1 MPEWWRKC
9 PSAANMEAAEPC
21 GLCLRE
27 RARYTCP
34 RCNVRFC
41 SVLCYRGHGA
51 CAEAFHR
58 RQLLLR
64 LQGQRGDP
72 ASRTRLKEALLRLRE
87 LRELEDAEPQLGRDL
102 EDQDDGLWERLSPA
116 EKAAFQRLLSSG
128 EIGTFLPPWRP
139 WWRGWGRGLV
149 QELGGAEGA
158 QEAGN
163 IQPPAGTQKPE
174 MTTPGSAPIH
184 QPPVPQGAY
193 LPTGTQQPEESS
205 GMAPTQQPE
214 EMPSPVPAVPASIPL
229 LSSLICSPASPL
241 VCFQLPNVLYAYV
254 FALTL
259 YNGDLSEDELLSE
272 FSDMILDVS
281 GALGARQVF
290 HSTAEALQAALQ
302 AVTASRYPECPLGNA
317 GAMMAVAQILMGE
330 NQVKQKDF
338 SLAALYHLARLLGK
352 AKKLVP
358 TEERSR
364 VYGAKKKCEFLL
376 SWVNENQESLTV
388 LALEVQREYRTH
400 LEAVKEVDV
409 VTKELQKMWGGKLPP
424 AKKPLIEELD

>member
-1 MPEWWRKC
+1 MPERWRKC
-9 PSAANMEAAEPC
+9 PSAAKMEAAEPC

-27 RARYTCP
+27 RAAYTCP
-34 RCNVRFC
+34 RCNMRFC
-41 SVLCYRGHGA
+41 SVPCYQGHGA

-87 LRELEDAEPQLGRDL
+87 LRELGDAEPQLGRDP

-128 EIGTFLPPWRP
+128 EIGAFLPPWRP
-139 WWRGWGRGLV
+139 WWWGWGRGLV

-158 QEAGN
+158 Q
-163 IQPPAGTQKPE
+163 PPAVQKPE
-174 MTTPGSAPIH
+174 KKTPSSAPIH
-184 QPPVPQGAY
+184 QPLVPQGAS
-193 LPTGTQQPEESS
+193 PPMGTQQPQASS
-205 GMAPTQQPE
+205 SMAPTQQPE
-214 EMPSPVPAVPASIPL
+214 EMPSPVPAVPASVPP
-229 LSSLICSPASPL
+229 LSSLTCSPASPL

-259 YNGDLSEDELLSE
+259 YNGDLSEDELLPE
-272 FSDMILDVS
+272 FSDMVLDVA
-281 GALGARQVF
+281 GALGAKQVF
-290 HSTAEALQAALQ
+290 HSTAEALQASLQ

-330 NQVKQKDF
+330 NQAMQKGY
-338 SLAALYHLARLLGK
+338 SLAALSHLARLLGK
-352 AKKLVP
+352 AKKMVP
-358 TEERSR
+358 TEKRPR

-388 LALEVQREYRTH
+388 LALEVQREYKTH

>member
-1 MPEWWRKC
+1 
-9 PSAANMEAAEPC
+9 MEAAEPC
-21 GLCLRE
+21 GLCLQE
-27 RARYTCP
+27 RAPYTCP
-34 RCNVRFC
+34 RCNMRFC
-41 SVLCYRGHGA
+41 SVPCYRGHGA

-149 QELGGAEGA
+149 QELGGTEGA
-158 QEAGN
+158 Y
-163 IQPPAGTQKPE
+163 P
-174 MTTPGSAPIH
+174 
-184 QPPVPQGAY
+184 
-193 LPTGTQQPEESS
+193 PTGIRQPEESS
-205 GMAPTQQPE
+205 
-214 EMPSPVPAVPASIPL
+214 VPAVPASIPP
-229 LSSLICSPASPL
+229 LSSLTCSPASPL

-259 YNGDLSEDELLSE
+259 YNGDLSEDELLPE
-272 FSDMILDVS
+272 FSDVVLDVC

-290 HSTAEALQAALQ
+290 RSTAEALQAALQ

-330 NQVKQKDF
+330 NQTKQKGY
-338 SLAALYHLARLLGK
+338 SLAALSHLARLLGK

-358 TEERSR
+358 TEERPR

-376 SWVNENQESLTV
+376 SWVNENQESLTG
-388 LALEVQREYRTH
+388 LALEVQREYKTH

-424 AKKPLIEELD
+424 AKKPLIEDWPG

>member
-1 MPEWWRKC
+1 MREWWRKD
-9 PSAANMEAAEPC
+9 PSAAKMEAAELC

-27 RARYTCP
+27 LAPYTCP
-34 RCNVRFC
+34 RCNTRFC
-41 SVLCYRGHGA
+41 SVRCYRGHGA

-58 RQLLLR
+58 RQLVLR

-87 LRELEDAEPQLGRDL
+87 LRELGDAEPQLGRDRD
-102 EDQDDGLWERLSPA
+102 DQDDGLWEQLSPA

-128 EIGTFLPPWRP
+128 EIGTFLPSWRP

-149 QELGGAEGA
+149 QELGGAA
-158 QEAGN
+158 QEAGDT
-163 IQPPAGTQKPE
+163 QPPVGTQKPE
-174 MTTPGSAPIH
+174 KKTPGSAPIH
-184 QPPVPQGAY
+184 QPSVPRSPY
-193 LPTGTQQPEESS
+193 PLTDTQQPEESS
-205 GMAPTQQPE
+205 SMVPTQQPE
-214 EMPSPVPAVPASIPL
+214 EMPSPVPAVPASIPP
-229 LSSLICSPASPL
+229 LSALICSAASPL

-259 YNGDLSEDELLSE
+259 YNGDLSEDELLPE

-302 AVTASRYPECPLGNA
+302 AVTASQYPECPLGNA

-330 NQVKQKDF
+330 NQAMQKGY
-338 SLAALYHLARLLGK
+338 SLAALSHLVRLLSK

-358 TEERSR
+358 TEERPR

-388 LALEVQREYRTH
+388 LVLEVQREYKTH